1 MLPNALRRRLKIPV
15 MAAPMFLV
23 SGPDL
28 VVEACRA
35 GILGTFPVL
44 NQRTTGGFEAWLADI
59 RRRLAGQD
67 CAPFGAQFVVHPT
80 NPRHA
85 ADLAVAVR
93 HEVPIIIT
101 TLGITRE
108 LTDAVH
114 AYGGLVFH
122 DATTM
127 RHARKA
133 LEANVD
139 GIIAVCGGAGGHA
152 GSYNPFAFLT
162 ELRQIAGDKT
172 IILAGAVSNGQSVAG
187 AVAAGADLVSMG
199 TRFIPTHESMAPAE
213 QKTMIC
219 ESDIDDIIYT
229 AEVSG
234 IGASFLAQTLSRPY
248 DNPKDHGGFNAAR
261 EISPKLWKDIWS
273 AGQGVGGVKDII
285 PVAELCARLRRELHE
300 GVHRLSAAAGSS
312 NLPDPGQ

>member
-1 MLPNALRRRLKIPV
+1 

-28 VVEACRA
+28 VVEACQA
-35 GILGTFPVL
+35 GVLGTFPVL
-44 NQRTTGGFEAWLADI
+44 NQRTTDGFEMWLAEI
-59 RRRLAGQD
+59 RDRLIGQD

-85 ADLAVAVR
+85 ADFAAAIR
-93 HEVPIIIT
+93 HEIPIIIT
-101 TLGITRE
+101 TLGIARE

-114 AYGGLVFH
+114 SYGGLIFH

-127 RHARKA
+127 KHAKKA
-133 LEANVD
+133 LEANAD

-152 GSYNPFAFLT
+152 GTYNPFAFVT

-172 IILAGAVSNGQSVAG
+172 IILAGAISNGQSVAG
-187 AVAAGADLVSMG
+187 AIAAGADLVSIG
-199 TRFIPTHESMAPAE
+199 TRFISTHESLAPTA

-219 ESDIDDIIYT
+219 ESDIDDIVYT

-234 IGASFLAQTLSRPY
+234 IAASFLAQTLQRPY
-248 DNPKDHGGFNAAR
+248 DNPRDHGDFNVAR
-261 EISPKLWKDIWS
+261 EISPKLWKDIWT
-273 AGQGVGGVKDII
+273 AGQGVGGVNDII
-285 PVAELCARLRRELHE
+285 AVAELCARLQQEWNE
-300 GVHRLSAAAGSS
+300 GLLRLSASS
-312 NLPDPGQ
+312 R

>member
-1 MLPNALRRRLKIPV
+1 MLPDRLRRHLKIPV

-28 VVEACRA
+28 VVEACQA
-35 GILGTFPVL
+35 GVLGTFPVL
-44 NQRTTGGFEAWLADI
+44 NQRTTEGFESWLVDI
-59 RRRLAGQD
+59 WGRLAGKD
-67 CAPFGAQFVVHPT
+67 CAPFGAQFVVHST

-85 ADLAVAVR
+85 ADFALAVR

-122 DATTM
+122 DAITM
-127 RHARKA
+127 KHAKKG

-152 GSYNPFAFLT
+152 GTYNPVAFLT

-172 IILAGAVSNGQSVAG
+172 IILAGSVSNGQSIAG
-187 AVAAGADLVSMG
+187 AIAAGADLVSIG
-199 TRFIPTHESMAPAE
+199 TRFISTVESMAPVE

-219 ESDIDDIIYT
+219 ESRIDDIVYT

-234 IGASFLAQTLSRPY
+234 IGASFLAQTLNRPY
-248 DNPKDHGGFNAAR
+248 DNPKVHGGFNVAR
-261 EISPKLWKDIWS
+261 EISPKLWKDIWT
-273 AGQGVGGVKDII
+273 AGQGVGGVNDIV
-285 PVAELCARLRRELHE
+285 PVAELCGRLQREWNDGIRRLC
-300 GVHRLSAAAGSS
+300 AAVG
-312 NLPDPGQ
+312 

>member
-1 MLPNALRRRLKIPV
+1 

-35 GILGTFPVL
+35 GVLGTFPVL
-44 NQRTTGGFEAWLADI
+44 NQRTTGGFEAWLAGI
-59 RRRLAGQD
+59 RGRLTGQD
-67 CAPFGAQFVVHPT
+67 CAPFGAQFVIHGT

-85 ADLAVAVR
+85 ADFAVAIR
-93 HEVPIIIT
+93 HEIPIIIT

-127 RHARKA
+127 KHARKA
-133 LEANVD
+133 LDANAD

-152 GSYNPFAFLT
+152 GTYNPFAFIT
-162 ELRQIAGDKT
+162 ELRQIIEDKT
-172 IILAGAVSNGQSVAG
+172 IILAGAVSNGQSIAG
-187 AVAAGADLVSMG
+187 AIAAGADLVSIG
-199 TRFIPTHESMAPAE
+199 TRFISTRESMAPAE

-219 ESDIDDIIYT
+219 ESGIDDIVYT

-234 IGASFLAQTLSRPY
+234 IAASFLVQTLNRPY
-248 DNPKDHGGFNAAR
+248 DNPRDHGGFNVAR
-261 EISPKLWKDIWS
+261 EISPKLWKDIWT
-273 AGQGVGGVKDII
+273 AGQGVGGVNDII
-285 PVAELCARLRRELHE
+285 PVEELCARLQREWND
-300 GVHRLSAAAGSS
+300 GIRRLSAAVG
-312 NLPDPGQ
+312 

>member
-1 MLPNALRRRLKIPV
+1 MLPDRLRWHLKIPV

-28 VVEACRA
+28 VVEACQA
-35 GILGTFPVL
+35 GVLGTFPVL
-44 NQRTTGGFEAWLADI
+44 NQRTTEGFEAWLADI
-59 RRRLAGQD
+59 RGRLAGQH
-67 CAPFGAQFVVHPT
+67 CAPFGAQFVVHST

-85 ADLAVAVR
+85 ADFAAAIR
-93 HEVPIIIT
+93 HEVPIVIT

-108 LTDAVH
+108 LTDAIH
-114 AYGGLVFH
+114 GYGGLVFH

-127 RHARKA
+127 KHAKKA
-133 LEANVD
+133 LDANVD

-152 GSYNPFAFLT
+152 GTYNPFAFIT

-187 AVAAGADLVSMG
+187 AIAAGADLVSIG
-199 TRFIPTHESMAPAE
+199 TRFISTKESMAPLE

-219 ESDIDDIIYT
+219 ESDIDDIVYT
-229 AEVSG
+229 AQVSG
-234 IGASFLAQTLSRPY
+234 IGASFLAQTLNRPY
-248 DNPKDHGGFNAAR
+248 DNPKDHSGFNVAR

-273 AGQGVGGVKDII
+273 AGQGVGGVNDII
-285 PVAELCARLRRELHE
+285 PVAELCARLQREWRD
-300 GVHRLSAAAGSS
+300 GIRRLSAAVG
-312 NLPDPGQ
+312 